1 MGVQPRL
8 DDLDVSS
15 ARLFLTVAEL
25 GSVSKAAARHGMSQP
40 SATAR
45 IQKLERQIGLQLLQR
60 GPTGSTVTDDGL
72 RIAEWCASLVAAA
85 GELTAGARSL
95 REAGASHLHI
105 AATAT
110 VARHLLSRWVASG
123 TLETTHIDLTELSTV
138 EVAHALREGTAD
150 IGFLDGPGAPLSL
163 RSEIV
168 AWVDLGVV
176 VHNDHPWAG
185 RRTGITGAQLAGAEL
200 ILRQRGSGTRDVI
213 ESALAE
219 YGLGAVG
226 VSSDVSTSAAARLA
240 AVNRAGI
247 AILPLA
253 EVAPDVAAGRLAVVP
268 VRGLSLRQ
276 PVRVAWKGTTPPH
289 PAARALLSTV
299 RANPQST

>member
-123 TLETTHIDLTELSTV
+123 PLETTHIDLTELSTV

-150 IGFLDGPGAPLSL
+150 IGFLDGRQRLHVLARAADVMRRDGTAVYPRLIEEALGYHEAVKEVCAVQVKPEGGILVAASL
-163 RSEIV
+163 RR
-168 AWVDLGVV
+168 AHRHRLGDPTLV
-176 VHNDHPWAG
+176 G
-185 RRTGITGAQLAGAEL
+185 EL
-200 ILRQRGSGTRDVI
+200 
-213 ESALAE
+213 EE
-219 YGLGAVG
+219 HM
-226 VSSDVSTSAAARLA
+226 
-240 AVNRAGI
+240 
-247 AILPLA
+247 
-253 EVAPDVAAGRLAVVP
+253 AGRLEEGLRPQETRIFEEVP
-268 VRGLSLRQ
+268 RSVQGKVLHREVREVLAREQ
-276 PVRVAWKGTTPPH
+276 RPDGT
-289 PAARALLSTV
+289 
-299 RANPQST
+299 